1 MQEEESPIICV
12 GSLIICCNP
21 NVEVIPSILEPSY
34 VVLSPLNQRFD
45 LALKSPRTTVKKVLW
60 AVAVSIF
67 NSKLLA
73 NDSKSSCDWLGERY
87 KDTNLHNLPPTL
99 ISKLMRSCKY

>member
-1 MQEEESPIICV
+1 MSFTV

-21 NVEVIPSILEPSY
+21 NVELIPSILEPSY
-34 VVLSPLNQRFD
+34 VVVLSPLNQRFD

-67 NSKLLA
+67 NSKLFA
-73 NDSKSSCDWLGERY
+73 NDSKLSCDSLSERY
-87 KDTNLHNLPPTL
+87 KNTNLHNLPPIL
-99 ISKLMRSCKY
+99 ISKLMHSCKY